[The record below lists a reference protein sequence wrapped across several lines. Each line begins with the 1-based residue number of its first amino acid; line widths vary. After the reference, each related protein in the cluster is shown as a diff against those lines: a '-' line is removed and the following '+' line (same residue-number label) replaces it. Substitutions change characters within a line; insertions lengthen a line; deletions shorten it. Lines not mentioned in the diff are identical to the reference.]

1 MAEQTVSVTQTSPAT
16 TEGKLPTTREE
27 TRYQIPPVDICESKD
42 GLMVIADLPG
52 VERDGIDIRVNN
64 DVLTIQGKVK
74 NVAKGDGIY
83 NEFAMLDYFRQ
94 FQLSDQVAQ
103 DKITAELKHGV
114 LKVYLPKMEKAKPK
128 QIAVHVS

>member
-1 MAEQTVSVTQTSPAT
+1 MAEQTVSVTQTSPAA
-16 TEGKLPTTREE
+16 TEGKMPTTREE
-27 TRYQIPPVDICESKD
+27 TRYQIPPVDICETKD

-52 VERDGIDIRVNN
+52 VEREGIDIRVNN

-74 NVAKGDGIY
+74 HLTKGDSIY
-83 NEFAMLDYFRQ
+83 NEFALLDYFRQ

-114 LKVYLPKMEKAKPK
+114 LKVYLPKAEKAKPK
-128 QIAVHVS
+128 QINVQIS